1 MKSVPHPLTPEMRQL
16 TLKDLVWLTGSFALV
31 IAPHVSRAPWWL
43 TLLTLCL
50 FGWRF
55 YYTLNRVPLP
65 SRWLVVGVA
74 LVGMF
79 GVWLEYRSL
88 FGRQPGIIL
97 LVLFS
102 GLKML
107 ESRTHRDGAV
117 AAFLGYFLIITN
129 FLYTQTIPTA
139 VLMCA
144 GVFTIT
150 ATLVGFAAPNRA
162 LRLNLRTTA
171 VVLAH
176 AAPAAL
182 VLFVLF
188 PRVQGPLWGLP
199 QDAYGGMTG
208 LSETMAPGNLSQLAL
223 SDAIAFRASFEGTP
237 PLPALRYWRGPV
249 LWDFDGRTWSSGMSY
264 LIGYQEKPMQGEIYR
279 YSVVLEP
286 HNHHWLFALETAQ
299 SLPERSR
306 MTFDHQILS
315 TTPVRNRMRY
325 DMVSVVSNAGLAPDE
340 ERASLTRALRL
351 PQGYNPRAVALAQEW
366 RSRGGSD
373 AEIVQR
379 ALVFLRQGKFV
390 YTLEPPILGRDSV
403 DEFLFDTKAGF
414 CEHFSSSFTFLMR
427 AAGIPARVVT
437 GYQGGD
443 LNPVDLIVT
452 VRQSDAHA
460 WSEVYLRGMGWVRV
474 DPTAAAMPRRVEAG
488 LAQAL
493 PQTATLPF
501 LLRPQMELLRALRNR
516 WEAVAHKW
524 NVWVLGYNP
533 ERQRELMLSFGMRN
547 ADWQKLSALLF
558 AFLGLMTLALLVWSL
573 RRLTRPDP
581 VQRAWALFCGKLARH
596 GVVRESHEG
605 PRDYSTRA
613 ARALPASR
621 RAILRIASLYIGLR
635 YGEKAGEKASRPSTA
650 RLQRL
655 VRQLR
660 LT

>member
-1 MKSVPHPLTPEMRQL
+1 VKSVPHPLTPEMRQL
-16 TLKDLVWLTGSFALV
+16 TLKDLAWLTASFVVV
-31 IAPHVSRAPWWL
+31 IAPHAPRAPWWL

-50 FGWRF
+50 YAWRF
-55 YYTLNRVPLP
+55 YYTLNRAPLP
-65 SRWLVVGVA
+65 SRWLVVAVA
-74 LVGMF
+74 FVGMF

-129 FLYTQTIPTA
+129 FLYTQSIPTA
-139 VLMCA
+139 LVMCV
-144 GVFTIT
+144 GVFSIT

-162 LRLNLRTTA
+162 LRLNLRTA
-171 VVLAH
+171 GVLLGH

-199 QDAYGGMTG
+199 QDAYSGMSG

-223 SDAIAFRASFEGTP
+223 SDAIAFRAAFEGEP
-237 PLPALRYWRGPV
+237 PLPPMRYWRGPV

-264 LIGYQEKPMQGEIYR
+264 LVRYGEQPIEGPTYR

-299 SLPERSR
+299 SLPERAR

-315 TTPVRNRMRY
+315 ITPVRNRLRY
-325 DMVSVVSNAGLAPDE
+325 DVTSVIATGLAPDE
-340 ERASLTRALRL
+340 ERSTLARALRL
-351 PQGYNPRAVALAQEW
+351 PPGYNKRAVALAQEW
-366 RSRGGSD
+366 RAKSGSD
-373 AEIVQR
+373 AEVLQR
-379 ALVFLRQGKFV
+379 ALAFLRQGKFT
-390 YTLEPPILGRDSV
+390 YTLEPPLLGADSV
-403 DEFLFDTKAGF
+403 DEFLFDAKAGF

-443 LNPVDLIVT
+443 LNPIDAIVT

-460 WSEVYLRGMGWVRV
+460 WSEVFLRGRGWVRI

-493 PQTATLPF
+493 PQASSLP
-501 LLRPQMELLRALRNR
+501 LMMRPQMEWLRGVRYQ
-516 WEAVAHKW
+516 WEAMAHKW

-533 ERQRELMLSFGMRN
+533 ERQRDLMLSFGMRD

-558 AFLGLMTLALLVWSL
+558 AFLGVMTIALLVWSL
-573 RRLTRPDP
+573 RRLARPDP
-581 VQRAWALFCGKLARH
+581 VQRAWSLFCRKLARQ
-596 GVVRESHEG
+596 GVVREPHEG

-613 ARALPASR
+613 ARALPAFR
-621 RAILRIASLYIGLR
+621 RSILRIASLYIGLR
-635 YGEKAGEKASRPSTA
+635 YGENASRPSTA